1 MGASKRWSRNMSKK
15 KRNAKPGSTAAIV
28 QLEKAGA
35 TFDTV
40 EYDHSPD
47 DMDEG
52 YGLEGAKKLG
62 MDPHQVFKTL
72 LADSGTELVVGV
84 VPVSG
89 HLDLKKLAAAAGVKK
104 LEMADPAKAQRSTGY
119 VVGGISPFGQK
130 ARHRTFLDSS
140 AQEFP
145 TILVSG
151 GKRGFDVVVAPQV
164 LLSVL
169 NATPVA
175 IAKR

>member
-1 MGASKRWSRNMSKK
+1 MSKK
-15 KRNAKPGSTAAIV
+15 KKSKETGSTPAII

-40 EYDHSPD
+40 EYDHSAD
-47 DMDEG
+47 DMAEG
-52 YGLEGAKKLG
+52 YGIEGATKLG

-72 LADSGTELVVGV
+72 LADSGSELVVGI

-89 HLDLKKLAAAAGVKK
+89 HLDLKKLAAAANIKK
-104 LEMADPAKAQRSTGY
+104 LEMANPQKAQRATGY

-130 ARHRTFLDSS
+130 TTHRTFLDAS
-140 AQEFP
+140 ALDYP

-151 GKRGFDVVVAPQV
+151 GKRGFDVVIDPNA

-169 NATPVA
+169 GGISAA